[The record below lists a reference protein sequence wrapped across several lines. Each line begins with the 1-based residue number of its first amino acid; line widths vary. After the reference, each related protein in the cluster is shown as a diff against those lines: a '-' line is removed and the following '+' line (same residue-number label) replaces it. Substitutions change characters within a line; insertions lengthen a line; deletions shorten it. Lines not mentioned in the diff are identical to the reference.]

1 MAAIA
6 ISLGRT
12 ESNRRKF
19 FSLKSFTPEETD
31 HCVDLA
37 AAGDSEG
44 RRRRIG
50 GLLWQRNFGLL
61 WFGESISGVGS
72 AMASVAV
79 PLLAIAVL
87 KAGPFAVSALTAAA
101 FAPWLLI
108 GLPAGAWVD
117 RLPPRPVLIIAD
129 LAAGLLYGSLPVAAW
144 LHVLTIAQIIVVEL
158 LAGVA
163 TVFFTLA
170 YTVYLP
176 VLVAA
181 DDLLEGNSKLSAS
194 SGVASISGRGLAG
207 LAARAVGVATS
218 LLFNAGS
225 FLVSAGCLLAI
236 RVREPHAD
244 LTRTPRSTTLR
255 ADITEGLAFIWR
267 DSLLRVLCIWP
278 AVSNMAYGGVL
289 AISVLFL
296 VRVAHVGTAEV
307 GLLVAAGDAG
317 GVFGALVA
325 RRIATA
331 IGTARTLLLSALAA
345 GLGGLLIPLTG
356 SGWRAVFF
364 VVGSGV
370 LTSAIVGGSIVLVSF
385 RQTYT
390 PADIL
395 GRTVAS
401 QRFVTFGVAPVGALL
416 AGALSTAFG
425 IRPALW
431 VLVAIFALSG
441 TILLNRNILRDRDLP
456 QAPPVP
462 PALPTASA
470 PLAAS
475 GP

>member
-1 MAAIA
+1 M
-6 ISLGRT
+6 
-12 ESNRRKF
+12 
-19 FSLKSFTPEETD
+19 
-31 HCVDLA
+31 DLA
-37 AAGDSEG
+37 AAGDSE
-44 RRRRIG
+44 RPRRRIG

-61 WFGESISGVGS
+61 WLGESVSGVGS

-79 PLLAIAVL
+79 PLLAVVVL
-87 KAGPFAVSALTAAA
+87 KASPFAVSALTAAA

-129 LAAGLLYGSLPVAAW
+129 LAAAVLYGSLPVAAW
-144 LHVLTIAQIIVVEL
+144 LHVLTVAQILIVEL

-181 DDLLEGNSKLSAS
+181 DDLLEGNAKLSAS
-194 SGVASISGRGLAG
+194 SSVASISGRGLAG

-218 LLFNAGS
+218 VLFNAGS
-225 FLVSAGCLLAI
+225 FAVSAICLLAI
-236 RVREPHAD
+236 KVPRAARRPHQDPAHHDPARRHRRRPRVH
-244 LTRTPRSTTLR
+244 
-255 ADITEGLAFIWR
+255 LAGP
-267 DSLLRVLCIWP
+267 LLRVLCIWP
-278 AVSNMAYGGVL
+278 TVSNMAYGGVL

-296 VRVAHVGTAEV
+296 VRVARIGTAEV
-307 GLLVAAGDAG
+307 GLLIAAGDVG
-317 GVFGALVA
+317 GVLGALVA

-331 IGTARTLLLSALAA
+331 IGTARTLVLCAFA
-345 GLGGLLIPLTG
+345 GGLVSLLLPLTG
-356 SGWRAVFF
+356 PGWRAVFF

-370 LTSAIVGGSIVLVSF
+370 VTSAIVGGSIVLVSF

-390 PADIL
+390 PSDVL
-395 GRTVAS
+395 GRTTAS
-401 QRFVTFGVAPVGALL
+401 QRFLTFGSAPLGALL
-416 AGALSTAFG
+416 AGALSAAFG

-431 VLVAIFALSG
+431 VLVVIFALSA
-441 TILLNRNILRDRDLP
+441 TILLNRVVLRDRDLP
-456 QAPPVP
+456 KAPAAARHLRRRRP
-462 PALPTASA
+462 
-470 PLAAS
+470 AAS

>member
-1 MAAIA
+1 MGLA
-6 ISLGRT
+6 T
-12 ESNRRKF
+12 EDVK
-19 FSLKSFTPEETD
+19 P
-31 HCVDLA
+31 A
-37 AAGDSEG
+37 
-44 RRRRIG
+44 RRRIG

-101 FAPWLLI
+101 YLPWLLI

-117 RLPPRPVLIIAD
+117 RLPPRSLLIAAD
-129 LAAGLLYGSLPVAAW
+129 LASALLYGSLPVAAW
-144 LHVLTIAQIIVVEL
+144 LHLLTVAQILIVEL

-181 DDLLEGNSKLSAS
+181 DDLLEGNAKLSAS

-218 LLFNAGS
+218 VLFNAGS
-225 FLVSAGCLLAI
+225 FLVSAICLLAI
-236 RVREPHAD
+236 RVREPHAE

-255 ADITEGLAFIWR
+255 ADIAEGLAFIWR

-296 VRVAHVGTAEV
+296 VRVARIGTAEV
-307 GLLVAAGDAG
+307 GVLVAAGDAG
-317 GVFGALVA
+317 GVLGALVA

-331 IGTARTLLLSALAA
+331 IGTARTLLLSAGAA
-345 GLGGLLIPLTG
+345 GLAGLLIPLTDG
-356 SGWRAVFF
+356 GWRAAFF

-390 PADIL
+390 PANML
-395 GRTVAS
+395 GRTTAS
-401 QRFVTFGVAPVGALL
+401 QRFVTFGSAPLGALL

-425 IRPALW
+425 VRQALW
-431 VLVAIFALSG
+431 VLVVIFALSG
-441 TILLNRNILRDRDLP
+441 TILLNPIILRNRDLP
-456 QAPPVP
+456 KAPPGA
-462 PALPTASA
+462 PASDP
-470 PLAAS
+470 
-475 GP
+475 